1 MSWFTGSLAGPVC
14 LRCINIRNF
23 VLNPAEPDTKKKLN
37 LRLKLSWE
45 AVNTQSL
52 HALLSHHNNY
62 NITENGCTD
71 ATNKRDEQE
80 EEVES
85 LVGLKRGFQP
95 TVCMSHKVGFS
106 ENTHLW
112 SPANVDMKSFT
123 LLWQFANVRCSFVF
137 ILLCVTLCFSRQP
150 NQKGICP
157 FVCTWA
163 LKDFLDFSP
172 SVSCYVC

>member
-1 MSWFTGSLAGPVC
+1 MWFNRLNQWLDKNKCGFMSRFTGRLAGPVC
-14 LRCINIRNF
+14 FRCISIRNF

-52 HALLSHHNNY
+52 HVLLTNRNNY
-62 NITENGCTD
+62 NITENGCID

-80 EEVES
+80 EVVES

-112 SPANVDMKSFT
+112 SPADVDMKSST
-123 LLWQFANVRCSFVF
+123 LLWQIANVKHSFVF
-137 ILLCVTLCFSRQP
+137 ILLCVILCYSWQP
-150 NQKGICP
+150 NQ
-157 FVCTWA
+157 
-163 LKDFLDFSP
+163 
-172 SVSCYVC
+172 